1 MSQENVETVCRL
13 FDAVNRRDFD
23 AASELLHE
31 EVTWQPLIS
40 VEDDVQVGKEAVRE
54 AWERNVEAMGIRP
67 QLDECIAV
75 GDDRVVVRA
84 RFLALGN
91 TSGLPLEA
99 PAGQIYA
106 LKDGRVVSLETYRS
120 LEEALEAARLRE

>member
-1 MSQENVETVCRL
+1 MSQENVKTVCRL

-31 EVTWQPLIS
+31 EVIWQPMIS

-106 LKDGRVVSLETYRS
+106 VKDGRVVSLETYRS
-120 LEEALEAARLRE
+120 LEEALEAAGLRE